1 MADNQSLT
9 ISLRSYIRAQV
20 LLVNLNPSPRGSILP
35 AANSE
40 NKSTPAPVVDFN
52 RRGYSLVSA
61 YFIKAYQRQVELAEQ
76 GSQVNKV
83 NLFV

>member
-20 LLVNLNPSPRGSILP
+20 LLVNLNTSPRGSILP

-40 NKSTPAPVVDFN
+40 NKSTLAPVVDFN
-52 RRGYSLVSA
+52 RRGHSLVSA

>member
-1 MADNQSLT
+1 MADNQSLP
-9 ISLRSYIRAQV
+9 ISLRSYVGAPV
-20 LLVNLNPSPRGSILP
+20 LPVNLNPSPRGYIPP

-40 NKSTPAPVVDFN
+40 NKSTPAPGVDFN
-52 RRGYSLVSA
+52 RRNYSLVSA

-76 GSQVNKV
+76 GSQVDKV

>member
-1 MADNQSLT
+1 MVDNQSLP
-9 ISLRSYIRAQV
+9 ISLRSYVRVPV
-20 LLVNLNPSPRGSILP
+20 LPVILDPSPGGYIPP

-40 NKSTPAPVVDFN
+40 NKSTPAPGVDFN
-52 RRGYSLVSA
+52 RRGHSLVSA

-83 NLFV
+83 NLFA